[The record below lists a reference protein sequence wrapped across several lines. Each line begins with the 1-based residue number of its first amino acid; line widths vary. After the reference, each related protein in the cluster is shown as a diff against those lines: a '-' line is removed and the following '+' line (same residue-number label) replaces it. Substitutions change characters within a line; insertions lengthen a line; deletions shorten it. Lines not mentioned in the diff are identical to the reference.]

1 MILSATIRHAFHRT
15 HLSDLFCIM
24 KTPGNPKSPHPAQ
37 SSGIRFISSRGLVS
51 RAAALVLSALS
62 AVASVGNGLAQ
73 EKPFTPPA
81 DEKGDW
87 SFRAD
92 PGLPNVLILG
102 DSISIGYTRA
112 VRAKLAG
119 KANLY
124 RPMNGK
130 APDNCGDTTIGLKK
144 IDAWLGRQKWDVIHF
159 NWGLWDLC
167 YRNPAS
173 KNQGNRD
180 KVGGKVSTTPEDYEK
195 NLEKLVTRLQATGA
209 KLIWASTT
217 LVPEGEAGR
226 FVGDDLKYNEVAA
239 RVMARHNIATDDL
252 HALSKEFAGKFSTK
266 AGDVHFTPEGYGKL
280 AEQVSASIG
289 KLLPEKTA
297 K

>member
-1 MILSATIRHAFHRT
+1 MAAIVLAAV
-15 HLSDLFCIM
+15 M
-24 KTPGNPKSPHPAQ
+24 
-37 SSGIRFISSRGLVS
+37 
-51 RAAALVLSALS
+51 AAAFADS
-62 AVASVGNGLAQ
+62 GRAQ

-87 SFRAD
+87 SFEAD
-92 PGLPNVLILG
+92 PRLPDVLILG

-119 KANLY
+119 KANVY

-130 APDNCGDTTIGLKK
+130 GPDNCGDTTIGLKK
-144 IDAWLGRQKWDVIHF
+144 IDAWLGTRKWDVIHF

-180 KVGGKVSTTPEDYEK
+180 KVGGRVSTTPEDYEK
-195 NLEKLVTRLQATGA
+195 NLDLLVTRLKATGA

-217 LVPEGEAGR
+217 FVPEGEAGR
-226 FVGDDLKYNEVAA
+226 FVGDDAKYNAVAA
-239 RVMARHNIATDDL
+239 RVMTKHQIVTDDL
-252 HALSKEFAGKFSTK
+252 YTLSKDFAGKFSTK
-266 AGDVHFTPEGYGKL
+266 AGDVHYTPEGYGKL
-280 AEQVSASIG
+280 AEQVSASIET
-289 KLLPEKTA
+289 LLPEKAA